1 MFGYIDPK
9 DGVTKIPMTQKSYK
23 RFTQFIL
30 PEPGPSMQITCY
42 VEVIMPNRVSMTFF
56 KTVQVMP
63 TDMVVSQFNNEI
75 RKIRMDDIMESMQ
88 MKHKLVSMRSK
99 LTLIQRSAVIK
110 KILEGLKKE
119 TTPLSD
125 YYIQSSVGSL
135 LEYISLEADS
145 VMSDAQIV
153 TSASEIFRQ
162 MTIGE
167 NVDIANG
174 KSLQFGKSVT

>member
-99 LTLIQRSAVIK
+99 LTLI
-110 KILEGLKKE
+110 
-119 TTPLSD
+119 
-125 YYIQSSVGSL
+125 
-135 LEYISLEADS
+135 
-145 VMSDAQIV
+145 
-153 TSASEIFRQ
+153 
-162 MTIGE
+162 
-167 NVDIANG
+167 
-174 KSLQFGKSVT
+174 